1 MEAVKTI
8 KAIALEAFRA
18 VKNVQSL
25 DLPLI
30 SSLAASA
37 PEGKTRYL
45 ERQIFLELEKLKGN
59 PFGEKWLISNKP
71 KGEQSF
77 NLALTVYNLMAKHSF
92 DTDTINIHLGEFFR
106 GVFWIDELE
115 QLCRVDSY
123 GLLFRDRATGIK
135 ITEFLLR
142 HCENGLFKGIPELY
156 RDNGQMYKNTV
167 QIRAIYEVLGEMG
180 VLKPELELKGHI
192 DTARRIFVE
201 KFGFTFIDRSDTNT
215 AEKDVIHAKAWN
227 PFRSINAESDDFFKK
242 NIKRILVNAISS

>member
-59 PFGEKWLISNKP
+59 PFGEKWLISDKP

-77 NLALTVYNLMAKHSF
+77 NLALTVYHLMEKHSF
-92 DTDTINIHLGEFFR
+92 DKGTINAQLGEFFR
-106 GVFWIDELE
+106 LVFWIDELE

-135 ITEFLLR
+135 ITEFLLS

-167 QIRAIYEVLGEMG
+167 QIRAIYEVLREMG
-180 VLKPELELKGHI
+180 ILKPELELKGHI

-215 AEKDVIHAKAWN
+215 TGKDVIHAKGWN

-242 NIKRILVNAISS
+242 NIKRILANAIRS